1 MNESTASLSTRIV
14 ELAHERRRFGYR
26 RIQDLLALEGHQ
38 VNHKRVWRLY
48 KLAELSVRKRRKVK
62 RTSGERQP
70 LTASLHVNDT
80 WSIDFVMDAL
90 ANGRR
95 IKCLTVVDDFGRE
108 CVDIAVDHGMGGE
121 YVVRL
126 LDQAAQFRGYPL
138 AIRTD
143 QGPEF
148 TSRAFMAWAAARG
161 VRHLLNDAGCPTQNA
176 YIESFN
182 GKFRDECLNEQWFE
196 SLAQARQAVMD
207 RWRKEGMVV
216 EDAWLRRLGP
226 VHFEHINFRGTFSFG
241 VQRYAQA
248 LIGQDPALPQPA
260 RG

>member
-1 MNESTASLSTRIV
+1 MNVAAVELSARIV
-14 ELAHERRRFGYR
+14 ELAYERRRFGYR
-26 RIQDLLALEGHQ
+26 RIHDLLALEGRQ

-48 KLAELSVRKRRKVK
+48 KQANLSVRKRRKVK
-62 RTSGERQP
+62 RPVGERQP
-70 LTASLHVNDT
+70 LATSHHVNDT
-80 WSIDFVMDAL
+80 WSTDFVMDAL
-90 ANGRR
+90 SNGRR
-95 IKCLTVVDDFGRE
+95 IKCLTVVDDFSRE

-126 LDQAAQFRGYPL
+126 LDQAAQFRGYPR

-182 GKFRDECLNEQWFE
+182 GRLRDECLNEHWFPTLLHARTE
-196 SLAQARQAVMD
+196 IETWRREYNEERPKKVLGGLTPAAYAKQLAAKAATM
-207 RWRKEGMVV
+207 KPG
-216 EDAWLRRLGP
+216 L
-226 VHFEHINFRGTFSFG
+226 
-241 VQRYAQA
+241 
-248 LIGQDPALPQPA
+248 
-260 RG
+260 